1 MWYGYAFEAI
11 YIVLGTV
18 LIFAIE
24 PICFLLVPIPSPT
37 NLPMTGSPIR

>member
-18 LIFAIE
+18 LGVSVLGI
-24 PICFLLVPIPSPT
+24 L
-37 NLPMTGSPIR
+37 MYH